1 MNNTSEENASKY
13 WAFVLKWGIG
23 TLKKKKKMDE
33 MQVIVGCQANFV
45 ILDQ

>member
-23 TLKKKKKMDE
+23 TLKKKKMDE